1 MSDEPRT
8 PEPPTTEE
16 NYRFD
21 EAPDDTRA
29 PFRRVQPGYSRFRM
43 HIEYDGADFCGW
55 QRQNTN
61 KTNSI
66 QGALETA
73 ISEIGGEFIRVL
85 GASRT
90 DAGVHARGQ
99 VAHFDFPRHVE
110 GWDFRYAIQ
119 GKLPKSVV
127 IKEMFLCVE
136 DFHAIALVT
145 DKIYKYRVLNRKIP
159 AAINRGYMSWCR
171 HPLDLDHLNASAR
184 HLIGKQDFKSL
195 QTAGTVVKTTVR
207 EIFEASWDRIDH
219 DVLEFTVR
227 GDGFLKQMVR
237 TAVGTMID
245 LNVYERPPEKM
256 RQILDSCDRRQAGTS
271 APAHGLFLERVN
283 YPEAVDNGCRRL

>member
-1 MSDEPRT
+1 MTDVNP
-8 PEPPTTEE
+8 PEKPPEE

-29 PFRRVQPGYSRFRM
+29 PFRRVQAGYTRFRI

-61 KTNSI
+61 KTNSV
-66 QGALETA
+66 QGAIEEALSKVA
-73 ISEIGGEFIRVL
+73 GQFIRVL

-99 VAHFDFPRHVE
+99 VAHFDFPWFKE

-119 GKLPKSVV
+119 GMIPKSIV
-127 IKEMFLCVE
+127 IKDLFLCQD
-136 DFHAIALVT
+136 DFHAIAHVT
-145 DKIYKYRVLNRKIP
+145 DKIYKYRVLNRRIP
-159 AAINRGYMSWCR
+159 AAIDRGYMYWCR
-171 HPLDLDHLNASAR
+171 HPLDLDHLNASAA

-195 QTAGTVVKTTVR
+195 QTSGTVVKTTVR
-207 EIFEASWDRIDH
+207 EIFEAEWKRLDQ

-245 LNVYERPPEKM
+245 LNLYERPPEKM
-256 RQILDSCDRRQAGTS
+256 REILLTLDRRQAGTS
-271 APAHGLFLERVN
+271 APAHGLFFRTSELPRS
-283 YPEAVDNGCRRL
+283 R

>member
-1 MSDEPRT
+1 MTDVPHDT
-8 PEPPTTEE
+8 PPQE

-21 EAPDDTRA
+21 AAPDDTRA
-29 PFRRVQPGYSRFRM
+29 PFRRVQPGYTRLRM
-43 HIEYDGADFCGW
+43 HVEYDGADFCGW

-61 KTNSI
+61 KTNSV
-66 QGALETA
+66 QGALEEV
-73 ISEIGGEFIRVL
+73 ISKVGGEFIRVL

-99 VAHFDFPRHVE
+99 VAHFDFPRSVD
-110 GWDFRYAIQ
+110 GWDIRYALQ
-119 GKLPKSVV
+119 GMLPKSIVV
-127 IKEMFLCVE
+127 KEMFVCVE

-145 DKIYKYRVLNRKIP
+145 DKIYKYRVLNRRIP
-159 AAINRGYMSWCR
+159 AAIGRGYMSWCR
-171 HPLDLDHLNASAR
+171 YPLDIDHLNASAR
-184 HLIGKQDFKSL
+184 HLLGRQDFKSL
-195 QTAGTVVKTTVR
+195 QTSGTVVKTTVR
-207 EIFEASWDRIDH
+207 EIFEAHWTRIEE
-219 DVLEFTVR
+219 DVLEFHVR

-245 LNVYERPPEKM
+245 LNMYERPPEKM
-256 RQILDSCDRRQAGTS
+256 REILDSLDRRKAGTS

>member
-1 MSDEPRT
+1 MTSPTEPQ
-8 PEPPTTEE
+8 ENPPPE

-29 PFRRVQPGYSRFRM
+29 PFRRVQEGYTRLRM
-43 HIEYDGADFCGW
+43 HIEYDGTDFCGW

-61 KTNSI
+61 KTNSV
-66 QGALETA
+66 QGALEEV
-73 ISEIGGEFIRVL
+73 ISKVGGEFIRVL

-99 VAHFDFPRHVE
+99 TAHFDFPRAVD
-110 GWDFRYAIQ
+110 GWDIRYALQ
-119 GKLPKSVV
+119 GMLPKSIV
-127 IKEMFLCVE
+127 IHDMFHCVE
-136 DFHAIALVT
+136 DFHAIAHVT
-145 DKIYKYRVLNRKIP
+145 DKIYKYRVLNRRIP
-159 AAINRGYMSWCR
+159 AAIGRAYMHWCR
-171 HPLDLDHLNASAR
+171 FPLDLDHLNASAR
-184 HLIGKQDFKSL
+184 HLIGRQDFKSL
-195 QTAGTVVKTTVR
+195 QTSGTVVKTTVR
-207 EIFEASWDRIDH
+207 EIFEAEWRRVDQDI
-219 DVLEFTVR
+219 LEFHVR

-245 LNVYERPPEKM
+245 LNKDDRPPETM
-256 RQILDSCDRRQAGTS
+256 RTILDSCDRRKALTS